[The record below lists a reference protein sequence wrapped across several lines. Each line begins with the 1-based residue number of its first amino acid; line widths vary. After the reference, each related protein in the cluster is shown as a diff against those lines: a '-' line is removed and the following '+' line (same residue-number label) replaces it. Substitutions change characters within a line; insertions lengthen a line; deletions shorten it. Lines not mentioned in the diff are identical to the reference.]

1 MIDVGNINSLVSTF
15 KSISSSL
22 GSAFYATGC
31 GIVGSIGIIRRPEC
45 NAMIALV
52 GLRHL
57 QKTPRTDELPGF
69 FLGIEKNRGTGEIY
83 ADVPA
88 KINLRGVRYSA
99 SGFVLTHQR
108 RFSLPSPTEL
118 TFRSHPGHM
127 GKWLLK
133 WTVRPWSQ
141 RPD

>member
-57 QKTPRTDELPGF
+57 QKTPRTPVPRFFSMPRKKNPGSSS
-69 FLGIEKNRGTGEIY
+69 
-83 ADVPA
+83 
-88 KINLRGVRYSA
+88 VRS
-99 SGFVLTHQR
+99 FVT
-108 RFSLPSPTEL
+108 PIGAT
-118 TFRSHPGHM
+118 
-127 GKWLLK
+127 KLK
-133 WTVRPWSQ
+133 
-141 RPD
+141 

>member
-1 MIDVGNINSLVSTF
+1 MAMIDVGNINSLVSTF

-57 QKTPRTDELPGF
+57 QKTPRTPVPRF
-69 FLGIEKNRGTGEIY
+69 FSMPRKKPRQLIRSVIRHSNRRNKAQMMAEGCKSLGLTNLNLEGRPAPKPLCRSRSTESSGE
-83 ADVPA
+83 
-88 KINLRGVRYSA
+88 
-99 SGFVLTHQR
+99 
-108 RFSLPSPTEL
+108 
-118 TFRSHPGHM
+118 
-127 GKWLLK
+127 
-133 WTVRPWSQ
+133 
-141 RPD
+141 